1 MGNPGQEDEAIVE
14 DARRARFDADPPV
27 AALGNGIAGAG
38 TSHRPPALTR
48 SARPRNRE
56 G

>member
-1 MGNPGQEDEAIVE
+1 VQ
-14 DARRARFDADPPV
+14 DARRARFDADAPV
-27 AALGNGIAGAG
+27 AALGHGTAGAG

-48 SARPRNRE
+48 SARLRTRE